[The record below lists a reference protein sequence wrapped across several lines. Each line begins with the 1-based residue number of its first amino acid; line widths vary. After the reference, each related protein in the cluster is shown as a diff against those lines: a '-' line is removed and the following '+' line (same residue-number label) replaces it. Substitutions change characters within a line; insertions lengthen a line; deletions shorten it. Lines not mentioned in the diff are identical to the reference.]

1 MNRAGRRPIVN
12 AIFLMLA
19 IPLLSNCA
27 LMSPPKTE
35 PKKEV
40 LSKLP
45 PELPQQKSQAAS
57 VLVFP
62 PETQAIYDTTQIA
75 YAIEPYQVAYFSQHE
90 WGETP
95 SQMLQPLLVRTLQ
108 NTHRFNAV
116 LTPPHAGRT
125 TYALRTE
132 IVELLQ
138 DFRSQPA
145 TVQLTLRI
153 RLSDDAANRLI
164 ATRDISLR
172 EPMLQKTP
180 EAGVAAANEATAK
193 ALLEVARFVLD
204 KTS

>member
-62 PETQAIYDTTQIA
+62 PETQAIYDTIKWRTSASTNGARRRRRCCSPCWFEPCRTPIA
-75 YAIEPYQVAYFSQHE
+75 S
-90 WGETP
+90 
-95 SQMLQPLLVRTLQ
+95 
-108 NTHRFNAV
+108 
-116 LTPPHAGRT
+116 
-125 TYALRTE
+125 
-132 IVELLQ
+132 
-138 DFRSQPA
+138 
-145 TVQLTLRI
+145 
-153 RLSDDAANRLI
+153 
-164 ATRDISLR
+164 TRC
-172 EPMLQKTP
+172 
-180 EAGVAAANEATAK
+180 
-193 ALLEVARFVLD
+193 
-204 KTS
+204 